1 MKDYPSYT
9 TLKYYYSKKKTS
21 PIYIFD
27 LWGVK
32 NKKIENEYGEY
43 CGSLL
48 LTEDGRFYFQM
59 SDNGSF
65 IMSEDLRDKGVY
77 PNNWINIKEMEYH
90 IKYQPFDFDDVWRKT
105 SSMYSKDFLRTLI
118 SDIRDMKVDFINDK
132 LEINQ
137 SWIKY

>member
-1 MKDYPSYT
+1 MKDNPSYT
-9 TLKYYYSKKKTS
+9 ALKYYYSKKKTS

-27 LWGVK
+27 LNGTFPVNVK
-32 NKKIENEYGEY
+32 KEYGEY

-65 IMSEDLRDKGVY
+65 IMSEHLRDDGVY
-77 PNNWINIKEMEYH
+77 PNNWINIDEMKFH
-90 IKYQPFDFDDVWRKT
+90 IKYQPFDFDDVWKKA
-105 SSMYSKDFLRTLI
+105 SSMYSKDFLRKLI
-118 SDIRDMKVDFINDK
+118 IDIRDMKVDLINDK
-132 LEINQ
+132 LEIRQ